1 MTIRLT
7 LGALNAGQERAYLD
21 RLRERYDG
29 EVVALPGAAVLLD
42 GLGELPWAI
51 VTSGSRTT
59 LPRRADGSDCRRGQ
73 ASISGGSHPVR
84 FAGLQAELSTRPL
97 IRTLVDMDINGSC
110 RTVVDR
116 AAKRRTRVA

>member
-59 LPRRADGSDCRRGQ
+59 LPRRADGSDCRRGSGVDLEGFAPCQVCRLAGGVVNQ
-73 ASISGGSHPVR
+73 AFDPHTGGHGYQR
-84 FAGLQAELSTRPL
+84 
-97 IRTLVDMDINGSC
+97 
-110 RTVVDR
+110 VV
-116 AAKRRTRVA
+116 